1 MRGFSFAVILFI
13 LITSESY
20 AQELISTAGDVFSGT
35 SLQIEWSLG
44 ETTIDS
50 YSDGDVLLTQGFHQP
65 ELIHADIPDTLVKI
79 YPNPFDLSFYI
90 DLEEIESENNHFSMV
105 LFDMGGRIVFAQDIV
120 MGTNEILTEDI
131 PDGVYF
137 LKLFDP
143 KSNLL
148 KSVKI
153 IKLTQP

>member
-1 MRGFSFAVILFI
+1 MRGFAFAVILSI
-13 LITSESY
+13 LITSGTY
-20 AQELISTAGDVFSGT
+20 AQELISAAGDVFSGT

-44 ETTIDS
+44 EIMIDS
-50 YSDGDVLLTQGFHQP
+50 YGDGDVLLTQGFHQP
-65 ELIHADIPDTLVKI
+65 ELTHVDIPDTLVKV

-90 DLEEIESENNHFSMV
+90 DLDEIESESNHFSMV

-131 PDGVYF
+131 PDGIYF

>member
-1 MRGFSFAVILFI
+1 MRGFAFTVLLF
-13 LITSESY
+13 TSIASGIY
-20 AQELISTAGDVFSGT
+20 AQELISTAGDVFSRT

-44 ETTIDS
+44 EIMIDS
-50 YSDGDVLLTQGFHQP
+50 YGDENVLLTQGFHQP
-65 ELIHADIPDTLVKI
+65 AIIIMDIPDILVKM

-90 DLEEIESENNHFSMV
+90 DLEEIESESNHFSMV

-120 MGTNEILTEDI
+120 MGTQEILTEDI

-153 IKLTQP
+153 IKLEQP